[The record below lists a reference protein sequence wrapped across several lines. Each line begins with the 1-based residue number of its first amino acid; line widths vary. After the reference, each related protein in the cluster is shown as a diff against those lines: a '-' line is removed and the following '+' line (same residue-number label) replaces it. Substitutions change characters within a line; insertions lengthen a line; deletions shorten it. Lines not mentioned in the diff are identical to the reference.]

1 MNNIRAHIKTL
12 DGQDFILEF
21 PPSSTIKTVKEKIMN
36 ELNIPSEKQFLL
48 FNGKCL
54 ANVYKTLSDY
64 KVKDNSTILLRAPS
78 IEGIDLKAQSG
89 ESKSIEIPVY
99 NPKLSLLPNIIFCVD
114 YDCNIDE
121 KLYDNI
127 KEELSEIIDKD
138 NFSLIEFRK
147 GSNIMKIALIGDLAL
162 KGIKAS
168 EINKS
173 SNEIINILKKI
184 ESKKFVC
191 LGSNIP
197 SDTSYKIP
205 NYSVEENRIKLVN
218 FLKEIAKNNEDILQ
232 TSSTITSKE
241 FESILEKCMK
251 NISDIVVTQE
261 INQKKF
267 ILNKY
272 EEFNKKFESI
282 LKQSK
287 KESIFEFGVAGL
299 SLINRDI
306 ANYQNFKSK
315 CKNLESK
322 FLFHGTSTDR
332 SCLIINSNFRKADT
346 CFFGPG
352 IYMTDLLDYA
362 GFYAFNTGED
372 SRKFKNHHKIRKIG
386 ETFTVVASQIFYDK
400 LKFENCYD
408 KTDDSVPQEG
418 IRYVR
423 VDASGQPL
431 SKDKTK
437 ENGFEEF
444 VGTEYIIPNENQIL
458 PLYSITLKRNE
469 YYCLWKDYHFTHETE
484 YTDHAIHVI
493 NVAKQLLGI
502 NIYEVG
508 EFEDALDIIK
518 RKKYNKV
525 IIISN
530 VGIVDKTKQFI
541 EDIRKILKFDVV
553 ILFFTASRNH
563 LNWIKDIPNALFTMD
578 DDYFKEYI
586 LHFNETGLNNLKVKI
601 EEKYGEKLDKF
612 NADLSYPLFKEAESN
627 GDYHLIKID

>member
-1 MNNIRAHIKTL
+1 MNILKVHIKTL
-12 DGQDFILEF
+12 DSQDLILEF
-21 PPSSTIKTVKEKIMN
+21 PSSSTIRTVKEKIMN

-64 KVKDNSTILLRAPS
+64 KVQDNSTILLRAPS
-78 IEGIDLKAQSG
+78 KESNDSRASND
-89 ESKSIEIPVY
+89 SKSNEIPIY
-99 NPKLSLLPNIIFCVD
+99 NPKLSLLPNIICCVD

-121 KLYDNI
+121 KLYDNL
-127 KEELSEIIDKD
+127 KEELSEIIDIE
-138 NFSLIEFRK
+138 NFSILELRK

-168 EINKS
+168 ELNKTPKEINH
-173 SNEIINILKKI
+173 ILKKI

-191 LGSNIP
+191 LGNNYP

-205 NYSVEENRIKLVN
+205 NYSQNENRVKLVN

-232 TSSTITSKE
+232 ISSTMTSKE
-241 FESILEKCMK
+241 FYSILEKCMK
-251 NISDIVVTQE
+251 NISDVVVTQE

-267 ILNKY
+267 ILNKF

-306 ANYQNFKSK
+306 SKYQNCKSK
-315 CKNLESK
+315 CKNLVTK

-332 SCLIINSNFRKADT
+332 STLIITSNFRKADT

-352 IYMTDLLDYA
+352 IYMTDILDYA
-362 GFYAFNTGED
+362 GFYAFNPD
-372 SRKFKNHHKIRKIG
+372 DNSDKFENHQRIRKIG
-386 ETFTVVASQIFYDK
+386 ETFTIVASQIFYDN

-408 KTDDSVPQEG
+408 KTDESVPQEG

-423 VDASGQPL
+423 VDAEGQPL
-431 SKDKTK
+431 SKDQTK
-437 ENGFEEF
+437 ENGFDEF
-444 VGTEYIIPNENQIL
+444 IGTEYVIPCENQIL

-484 YTDHAIHVI
+484 YTEHAKHVI
-493 NVAKQLLGI
+493 NIAKQLLGI

-525 IIISN
+525 ILISN

-541 EDIRKILKFDVV
+541 EDIRKILKFKVI
-553 ILFFTASRNH
+553 ILFFTASISH
-563 LNWIKDIPNALFTMD
+563 LEWIKDIPNALFTMD
-578 DDYFKEYI
+578 DSHFKEYI
-586 LHFNETGLNNLKVKI
+586 LNFNETGLNNLKVKI
-601 EEKYGEKLDKF
+601 EEEYGKKLDKF
-612 NADLSYPLFKEAESN
+612 NADLSYPLFEEAKSK